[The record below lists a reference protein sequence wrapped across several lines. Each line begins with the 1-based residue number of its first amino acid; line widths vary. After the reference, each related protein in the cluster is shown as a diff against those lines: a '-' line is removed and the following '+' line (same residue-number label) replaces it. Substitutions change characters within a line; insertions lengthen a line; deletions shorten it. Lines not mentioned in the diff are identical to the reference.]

1 MKILLLNSFVNPGSG
16 VSRVAIQIGNGL
28 IDQGHEV
35 IMLTTGGISKEARFA
50 IQKIPESINIEK
62 FRKTD
67 VIYCHYG
74 ILEPLSAYL
83 KLKLKR
89 PLVIHDHGTA
99 FPWLF
104 GGNAKIRYSLEFFM
118 RIPSLWLADR
128 IITIS
133 RFLERINWIVYR
145 RKSTVIYNGITDNF
159 SFSSV
164 KREKIRKELDL
175 KKRIVVLFVGR
186 WSPHK
191 RIHKLIA
198 TISDLRS
205 IEPSLALILIGSAT
219 YDRKYATK
227 LLQVVEDHKDTVKYF
242 GSLNDADLC
251 GIYSAADIYATYSS
265 WEGFDLPIFEAMRS
279 GIPIV
284 AFNKGSHREF
294 ANIGLSLAQNSEQF
308 KEMLLD
314 LASNPELRKKTAL
327 KHIDYA
333 RKFSWKKSLDKIEEV
348 LEDVTNM

>member
-1 MKILLLNSFVNPGSG
+1 MKILLLNSLINPGSG

-28 IDQGHEV
+28 IDLGHEV
-35 IMLTTGGISKEARFA
+35 LMLTSGGNSREARFA
-50 IQKIPESINIEK
+50 IQKISQSINIEK
-62 FRKTD
+62 FRKID

-104 GGNAKIRYSLEFFM
+104 GGSARIRYSLEFFM
-118 RIPSLWLADR
+118 RVPSLRFADR

-145 RKSTVIYNGITDNF
+145 RRSIVIYNGITDNF
-159 SFSSV
+159 SFSSA
-164 KREKIRKELDL
+164 KREKIRQELDL

-198 TISDLRS
+198 TLNDLRS
-205 IEPSLALILIGSAT
+205 IEPSLALVLIGSAT
-219 YDRKYATK
+219 SDRKYATK
-227 LLQVVEDHKDTVKYF
+227 LLQAIQDHTDTVKYF
-242 GSLNDADLC
+242 GSLNDDDLC
-251 GIYSAADIYATYSS
+251 GMYSAADIYATYSS
-265 WEGFDLPIFEAMRS
+265 WEGFNLPIFEAMRS

-284 AFNKGSHREF
+284 AFNKGSHKEF
-294 ANIGLSLAQNSEQF
+294 ANIGLSLARNSEQF

-314 LASNPELRKKTAL
+314 LASNPKLRKMVASRHTA
-327 KHIDYA
+327 YA
-333 RKFSWKKSLDKIEEV
+333 RKFSWKKTLDKIEEV
-348 LEDVTNM
+348 LEDVTST